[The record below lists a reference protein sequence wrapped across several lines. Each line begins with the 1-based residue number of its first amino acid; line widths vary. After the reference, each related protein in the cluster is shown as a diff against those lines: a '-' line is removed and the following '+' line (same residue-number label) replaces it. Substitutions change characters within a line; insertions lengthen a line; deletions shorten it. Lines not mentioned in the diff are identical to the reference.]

1 MKITSNT
8 SSHFYLPSVEKEV
21 CNLMVVCFSPSGTH
35 SESEDGE
42 VWYYSTTVQL
52 EELLEA
58 IDGENM
64 EVPLAREIGDFKD
77 EIMRQMEITEK
88 LTNQNKGNKKS
99 YLDVENGELI
109 LNLIFLG
116 NYLIPVIHH
125 SM

>member
-1 MKITSNT
+1 MKIPSND
-8 SSHFYLPSVEKEV
+8 SSHFCLPSFEKEV
-21 CNLMVVCFSPSGTH
+21 CNVMVVCFSPSAIH

-64 EVPLAREIGDFKD
+64 EVALAREIGDFKD
-77 EIMRQMEITEK
+77 EIMRQMELTEK

-99 YLDVENGELI
+99 YLDVENGELF
-109 LNLIFLG
+109 LNLISL
-116 NYLIPVIHH
+116 
-125 SM
+125 